1 MTAHDLSEAVATP
14 QRTEGRRWP
23 LLVAAAAVPLLLL
36 GVLVALFFL
45 GGDRLVG
52 PSAIPVERLSI
63 QRVGFRSN
71 EIFVE
76 VLNSGP
82 RQLTIAQVQVNI
94 SLVDFSVSP
103 SATIPRLRRARISI
117 PYHWTEGEPYRFKLM
132 TTNSLIFEKKVEVA
146 RETPQP
152 TWQAFGFFAL
162 LGIYVGVIPVYLGL
176 LWLPF
181 LRRLGERW
189 FDFLLSLTAGLLVFL
204 GVDALKEAFEVA
216 ARVPGPLRGVA
227 LITGGL
233 AGSFLALVAVGR
245 LTMGAT
251 DEAADRLTLA
261 YFIAAG
267 IGLHNL
273 GEGLAIGAAYVLGE
287 VALGAFLVLGFMVHN
302 TTEGLAIVSPIAHDR
317 TRLRHLALLGLVA
330 GAPTILGTWIG
341 GFTYSEPGAVLFL
354 SIGAGAVFQ
363 VVYEIV
369 RFRARGGEVLGAL
382 AAPRNF
388 FGLLAGFLLM
398 YLTGL
403 LVAV

>member
-1 MTAHDLSEAVATP
+1 MTAHDLSEAVATAARP
-14 QRTEGRRWP
+14 EGRRWP
-23 LLVAAAAVPLLLL
+23 LLAAAAAVPLLLL
-36 GVLVALFFL
+36 GALVALFFL

-52 PSAIPVERLSI
+52 TPAIPVEKLSI
-63 QRVGFRSN
+63 QRVGFRPN
-71 EIFVE
+71 EIFLE
-76 VLNSGP
+76 VLNGGP
-82 RQLTIAQVQVNI
+82 RELTIAQVQVNI

-103 SATIPRLRRARISI
+103 SATIPRLGRARISVPHLWI
-117 PYHWTEGEPYRFKLM
+117 EGEPYKFKLM

-152 TWQAFGFFAL
+152 TWGAFGFFAL

-204 GVDALKEAFEVA
+204 GMDALKEAFEVA
-216 ARVPGPLRGVA
+216 ARVPAPLRGVA
-227 LITGGL
+227 LITGGV
-233 AGSFLALVAVGR
+233 AGSFLALVAIGR
-245 LTMGAT
+245 RTMGAGGPT
-251 DEAADRLTLA
+251 AERLALA

-317 TRLRHLALLGLVA
+317 TRLWHLGVLGLVA
-330 GAPTILGTWIG
+330 GAPTIGGTWIG
-341 GFTYSEPGAVLFL
+341 GFTYSEPWAVLFL

-369 RFRARGGEVLGAL
+369 RFRARGGAILKAL

-388 FGLLAGFLLM
+388 LGLLAGFLLM

-403 LVAV
+403 LVTI